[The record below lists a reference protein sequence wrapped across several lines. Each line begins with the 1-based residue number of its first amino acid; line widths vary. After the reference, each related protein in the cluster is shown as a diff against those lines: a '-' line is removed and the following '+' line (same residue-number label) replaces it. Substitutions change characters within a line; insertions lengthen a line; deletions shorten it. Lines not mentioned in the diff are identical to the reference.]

1 MSELRAIVF
10 DFDGV
15 LADTEGLHFRAF
27 RDVLAGEGIELT
39 SADYA
44 ARYLGRADSE
54 VFRAVAFDRGL
65 ALDSGRIQSLLRRK
79 AVRYEALVETGDV
92 TIPGVAEKVRAWS
105 EMLPLAVA
113 SGARRSEIE
122 YVLGAARLLSCF
134 TAVVAAEDVARGK
147 PGPDPYLEVLRR
159 LNEASHGQRGM
170 QPIAATRVVA
180 VEDSLSG
187 LESIR
192 AAGMHSVAVS
202 TNYPASVLSPHA
214 ELVVASVADVH
225 LATLQQLVK

>member
-27 RDVLAGEGIELT
+27 QDVLAGEGIELT

-79 AVRYEALVETGDV
+79 SVRYDALVETGDV

-134 TAVVAAEDVARGK
+134 TAVVAAEDVGRGK

-159 LNEASHGQRGM
+159 LNEASRQRGM

-192 AAGMHSVAVS
+192 AAGIHSVAVS
-202 TNYPASVLSPHA
+202 TNYPATVLSPHA

-225 LATLQQLVK
+225 LDTLQQLVK